1 MRRLYVAVVHALRRV
16 LAAVGLLRVLDRA
29 AQCSRTA
36 LWVRSWLAIY
46 DLDDLAALGVPWWTF
61 EAIDEVELFL
71 AERPGARTFEWG
83 SGVSTLW
90 LAAHGAQVTSIEHD
104 RAWAERMAPRLPE
117 SVTLHVVEPTPIDP
131 DVGPEAA
138 VPSGKAGFAGLDF
151 ASYVAAVDAVPGDL
165 DLVVIDGRAREA
177 CLERVLGR
185 LAPDGLVVF
194 DDTERDR
201 YAAAIRAHGAGLDV
215 RWTRGRTPTIPYPCD
230 TALLRPARAP
240 RPTP

>member
-1 MRRLYVAVVHALRRV
+1 MKHLYVSVVHAVRRA
-16 LAAVGLLRVLDRA
+16 LAAVGLLRILDRRA
-29 AQCSRTA
+29 ETSRTA

-61 EAIDEVELFL
+61 DAIDEVERFL
-71 AERPGARTFEWG
+71 AAHPRARTFEWG

-90 LAAHGAQVTSIEHD
+90 LAAHGAQVTSVEHD
-104 RAWAERMAPRLPE
+104 RAWAERMLPLLPA
-117 SVTLHVVEPTPIDP
+117 SVTLHVVEPAPA
-131 DVGPEAA
+131 GPGA
-138 VPSGKAGFAGLDF
+138 VRSGKAGFAGLDF

-177 CLERVLGR
+177 CLDRVLDR
-185 LAPDGLVVF
+185 LAPGGLIVF

-201 YAAAIRAHGAGLDV
+201 YAAAIRRHGAALDV

-230 TALLRPARAP
+230 TALVRLARVAAP
-240 RPTP
+240 